1 MASLSFNAEEIDV
14 SEQRTKYDVI
24 PEDHYKAV
32 IIESEM
38 KPTKAGT
45 GAYLNLKCEVI
56 ESQYAGKW
64 IFARLNLEN
73 KNKQTV
79 EIAQKELAHICRAIG
94 KKAIGD
100 SEELHHKPMTIKV
113 VIAPPRGGWDE
124 SNEIKAYS
132 PANAPAAVATTGS
145 ASKTTS
151 PALDWVS
158 DFTMTKEEVEAIP
171 DSPAP
176 AAAGKK
182 PWEQ

>member
-1 MASLSFNAEEIDV
+1 MASLNFNAEDIDV
-14 SEQRTKYDVI
+14 SDQRTTYDVI

-32 IIESEM
+32 IIESVM
-38 KPTKAGT
+38 KQTKAGN
-45 GAYLNLKCEVI
+45 GAYLNVKFEVI

-64 IFARLNLEN
+64 IYARLNLEN

-79 EIAQKELAHICRAIG
+79 EIAQKELANICRAIG
-94 KKAIGD
+94 KKAIVD

-132 PANAPAAVATTGS
+132 PANAPAAVATLP
-145 ASKTTS
+145 APAVETTPS
-151 PALDWVS
+151 P
-158 DFTMTKEEVEAIP
+158 
-171 DSPAP
+171 SPAP

>member
-1 MASLSFNAEEIDV
+1 MASLSFNAEDIDI

-32 IIESEM
+32 IIDSEM
-38 KPTKAGT
+38 KPTRAGN
-45 GAYLNLKCEVI
+45 GAYLNLKFEVI

-73 KNKQTV
+73 KNNQTV

-94 KKAIGD
+94 KKAIAD

-132 PANAPAAVATTGS
+132 PVNAPAAVATTGS

-151 PALDWVS
+151 PALGWVS

>member
-1 MASLSFNAEEIDV
+1 MASLNFNAEDIDV
-14 SEQRTKYDVI
+14 SDQRTTYDVI

-38 KPTKAGT
+38 KQTKAGT
-45 GAYLNLKCEVI
+45 GAYLNLKFEVI

-73 KNKQTV
+73 KSTQTV
-79 EIAQKELAHICRAIG
+79 EIAQKELANICRAIG
-94 KKAIGD
+94 KKAIVD

-132 PANAPAAVATTGS
+132 PANAPAAVATLP
-145 ASKTTS
+145 APAVETTTA
-151 PALDWVS
+151 P
-158 DFTMTKEEVEAIP
+158 
-171 DSPAP
+171 SPAP